1 MRRSFLILLLVFLSI
16 FSLGTVWAQE
26 SDEANLST
34 EVATEAGSASSSA
47 VVTIEKKENLTE
59 PKQSKSR
66 LERVLESKDVGEL
79 SITNFLQVAIRR
91 AVEQGVPA
99 NTVVL
104 MLLFPLVAAIIAAAR
119 HIVGLKG
126 FGIFT
131 PAVISV
137 AFLSTGVGVGVL
149 LFLGIIVVATL
160 GRMIIRKMRLPSL
173 PRLALLLWF
182 VSLGV
187 LGLILASPWLNLD
200 SLMTISIFPILLLVL
215 LAETFIRVQIT
226 RSFREAMRQTFQTFV
241 LALLSFLVMS
251 TQALQEWVLLNPEIS
266 VIMIAVLNIMI
277 AKYGGLRLLEMWRFR
292 KIIK

>member
-1 MRRSFLILLLVFLSI
+1 MRKSFLIFLLVILPF
-16 FSLGTVWAQE
+16 FSPGTIWAQE
-26 SDEANLST
+26 SDDANLST
-34 EVATEAGSASSSA
+34 EVATEAGAASSSA
-47 VVTIEKKENLTE
+47 VVTIEEKENLTE

-79 SITNFLQVAIRR
+79 SVTNFLQVWIRQ
-91 AVEQGVPA
+91 AVNQGVPA
-99 NTVVL
+99 NTIVL

-187 LGLILASPWLNLD
+187 LGLILASPWL
-200 SLMTISIFPILLLVL
+200 SLNSLITISIFPILLLVL

-277 AKYGGLRLLEMWRFR
+277 ARYGGLRLLEMWRFR

>member
-1 MRRSFLILLLVFLSI
+1 MRKSFLIFLLVILPF
-16 FSLGTVWAQE
+16 FSPGTIWAQE
-26 SDEANLST
+26 SDDANLST
-34 EVATEAGSASSSA
+34 EVATEAGAASSSA
-47 VVTIEKKENLTE
+47 VVTIEEKENLTE

-79 SITNFLQVAIRR
+79 SVTNFLQVWIRQ
-91 AVEQGVPA
+91 AVNQGVPA
-99 NTVVL
+99 NTIVL

-182 VSLGV
+182 VSMGV
-187 LGLILASPWLNLD
+187 LGLILASPWLNLN
-200 SLMTISIFPILLLVL
+200 SLITISIFPILLLVL

-277 AKYGGLRLLEMWRFR
+277 ARYGGLRLLEMWRFR